1 MGNLPAAGTKRRT
14 NVFIVINT
22 SELPHL
28 KAAKMLFD
36 ENIVKISWLLDS
48 NLSVCMNANIVS
60 RHVCNARYLQFLLLY
75 ITNNKNI
82 SKNRGEEEKV

>member
-60 RHVCNARYLQFLLLY
+60 RHVCNARYLQFSLFY
-75 ITNNKNI
+75 ITNNI